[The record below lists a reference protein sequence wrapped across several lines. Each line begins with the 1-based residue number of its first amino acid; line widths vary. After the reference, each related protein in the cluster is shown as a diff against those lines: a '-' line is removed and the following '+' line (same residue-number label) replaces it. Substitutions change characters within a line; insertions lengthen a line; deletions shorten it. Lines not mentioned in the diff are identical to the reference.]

1 MQSIYPLAQRL
12 FSFVATFTLT
22 KGREAAIA
30 TDIACARD
38 GS

>member
-1 MQSIYPLAQRL
+1 L
-12 FSFVATFTLT
+12 VATFTLT
-22 KGREAAIA
+22 KGREAAISIA